1 MQNNPQ
7 PYEVYRHFKGN
18 MYQVLC
24 IATDSENGQKMVV
37 YQQLYQPFSIYVRP
51 YDMFISPVDK
61 NKYPDVLQHY
71 RFELVKAG
79 LDAKTVKTQQEA
91 KTPQQPEIPQQP
103 ETPQQP
109 EKLNGPQEPKQPNQ
123 QEQLYDAQEIISEED
138 DMPEVNPMLIRFLD
152 ADTYSRKLEILAA
165 MQTSITHEMIN
176 AMAASLE
183 IEVEET
189 DIESRYEAIKNSLL
203 TLERFECNRLR

>member
-51 YDMFISPVDK
+51 YDMFISPVDI

-91 KTPQQPEIPQQP
+91 K
-103 ETPQQP
+103 TPQQP

>member
-91 KTPQQPEIPQQP
+91 KTPQQPE
-103 ETPQQP
+103 
-109 EKLNGPQEPKQPNQ
+109 KLNESQEPKQPNQ
-123 QEQLYDAQEIISEED
+123 QEQLYDAQKIISEED

>member
-91 KTPQQPEIPQQP
+91 KTPQQPE
-103 ETPQQP
+103 
-109 EKLNGPQEPKQPNQ
+109 KLNGPQEPEQPNQPKQPNQ

>member
-91 KTPQQPEIPQQP
+91 KTPQQPE
-103 ETPQQP
+103 
-109 EKLNGPQEPKQPNQ
+109 KLNGPQEPEQPNQ
-123 QEQLYDAQEIISEED
+123 QEPLYDAQEIISEED